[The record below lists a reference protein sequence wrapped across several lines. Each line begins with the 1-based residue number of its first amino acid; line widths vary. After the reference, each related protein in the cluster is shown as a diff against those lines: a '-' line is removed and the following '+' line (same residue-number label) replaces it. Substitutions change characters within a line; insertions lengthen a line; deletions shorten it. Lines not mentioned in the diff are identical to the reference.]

1 LTLKTENKVL
11 KATQT
16 GDLHQLTPTV
26 VRPLEQYLDIRYR
39 LSVGLIQLTVDDSL
53 FASSHVM
60 GAGIV
65 ARDSLGTF
73 VATMGDR

>member
-1 LTLKTENKVL
+1 MKKRASEDLVGET
-11 KATQT
+11 A
-16 GDLHQLTPTV
+16 GDV
-26 VRPLEQYLDIRYR
+26 
-39 LSVGLIQLTVDDSL
+39 LTVDDSL

-73 VATMGDR
+73 VATKGDR